1 MNNEHIPFEIEWAKR
16 GGICAIDDEDIGKT
30 TLYIFTQRG
39 SNENTNGLIR
49 QYIPKKTSMAHIDA
63 DFLDTIMHK
72 LNNRPRKRL
81 GFISPAVLF
90 NSVALRT

>member
-1 MNNEHIPFEIEWAKR
+1 
-16 GGICAIDDEDIGKT
+16 
-30 TLYIFTQRG
+30 
-39 SNENTNGLIR
+39 
-49 QYIPKKTSMAHIDA
+49 MAHIDA